1 VRFHDGGATLVT
13 SDGPAVDRLPDLLP
27 RIGALLDRAEHGGRG
42 DEIESLTLDGFE
54 VVVVPLRA
62 HFAASGALVALFVEG
77 HRPADFEERELLGSF
92 ADQAGLALDRAQA
105 IEDREE
111 LAVVSDRD
119 RIARDLHD
127 VVIQR
132 LFATGLQ
139 LQGMRA
145 IIVNPE
151 VGERIEKAVDDLDQ
165 TIRDIRT
172 TIFELQHRQGGSVR
186 SLVRA
191 LVKEYT
197 PVLGFTPTVRI
208 LGPVDT
214 TVSSNLSDQL
224 LAVLREALSN
234 IARHAV
240 ADHAE
245 VEIAASP
252 TEVVLTVT
260 DNGTGLP
267 ADRVESGLR
276 NARRRASA
284 HGGELELLPG
294 ETGGTVFRWRVPV
307 G

>member
-1 VRFHDGGATLVT
+1 
-13 SDGPAVDRLPDLLP
+13 
-27 RIGALLDRAEHGGRG
+27 
-42 DEIESLTLDGFE
+42 
-54 VVVVPLRA
+54 
-62 HFAASGALVALFVEG
+62 
-77 HRPADFEERELLGSF
+77 
-92 ADQAGLALDRAQA
+92 
-105 IEDREE
+105 
-111 LAVVSDRD
+111 
-119 RIARDLHD
+119 
-127 VVIQR
+127 
-132 LFATGLQ
+132 
-139 LQGMRA
+139 MRS

-151 VGERIEKAVDDLDQ
+151 VGQRIEKAVDDLDQ

-191 LVKEYT
+191 LVKEYA

-214 TVSSNLSDQL
+214 TVASGLSEQL

-240 ADHAE
+240 ADQAE

-252 TEVVLTVT
+252 SEVVLTVT

-284 HGGELELLPG
+284 QGGVLELLPG
-294 ETGGTVFRWRVPV
+294 EPGGTIFRWRVPV
-307 G
+307 A